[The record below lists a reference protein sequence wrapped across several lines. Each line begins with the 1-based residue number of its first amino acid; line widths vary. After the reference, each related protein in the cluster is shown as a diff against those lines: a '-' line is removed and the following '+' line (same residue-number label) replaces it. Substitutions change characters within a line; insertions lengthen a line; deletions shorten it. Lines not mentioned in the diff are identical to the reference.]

1 MKKCPYC
8 FEEIQDEAKKCKHCH
23 EFLSTESN
31 LFNYLSKSKEKLIK
45 TYKDYKD
52 KQNEHI
58 KLPDEDSYWSVGNT
72 RFGLH
77 YLEMDGYEFPLEY
90 KYISN
95 LIFKS
100 NVISKGFLNER
111 KVLFGVGLHDR
122 DDEGN
127 ILDLSVDIPLIQNS
141 WFEVKVKKDAFEIL
155 ILMYNHI
162 SKITFEDRFDNYL
175 RLLKKDGF
183 FKYMDYKFYKN
194 GTIVNK
200 KGKIVA
206 DLKNLKLED
215 VTFSSEWKGIKVSE
229 TNPYEFKI
237 INGLPQVNLFF
248 GLFETG
254 HSFKIDTYRD
264 NDIFNLL
271 MYYFIENKSYP
282 TK

>member
-23 EFLSTESN
+23 EFLSSESN
-31 LFNYLSKSKEKLIK
+31 LFKYLSKSKEKLIK

-52 KQNEHI
+52 KQNEYI

-72 RFGLH
+72 NFGLH
-77 YLEMDGYEFPLEY
+77 HLEIDGYEFPLEY

-111 KVLFGVGLHDR
+111 KVLFGVGLNDR

-162 SKITFEDRFDNYL
+162 SKLTFDDRFDNYL
-175 RLLKKDGF
+175 TLLKKDGF
-183 FKYMDYKFYKN
+183 FKYMDCKFYEN
-194 GTIVNK
+194 GTIINK
-200 KGKIVA
+200 KGKLIA
-206 DLKNLKLED
+206 NLKNLKLED

-237 INGLPQVNLFF
+237 INGLPKVNLFF

-271 MYYFIENKSYP
+271 MYYFIENKNYP
-282 TK
+282 IK